1 MSALPK
7 NLVPMP
13 KQSQVA
19 GIKSQT
25 LEINPTNG
33 SSSTVYDQ
41 TNNRLIFQ
49 IGSIPNGFLN
59 TKKSF
64 IKFDLKVTSATPN
77 TTFVPAGIPIF
88 NRMIVKTGSG
98 SVLED
103 IQDLDVYDRLTL
115 NMENYSTSSVKNALL
130 GWGASDSDNATLQH
144 AAGGTTYVKPLPS
157 GVLGKEQEFYLPLHL
172 MGSTYAFEVE
182 LQLAPATSVI
192 NRVSGGTDTTAS
204 YTINNVSL
212 QLEVVNM
219 PEDVCR
225 KLDLAICGG
234 EALRIPYSEVKA
246 YRNNVPSGVLRHSVQ
261 THEVSPNVEKVM
273 TVMRPSTIAF
283 GDDKFKFFGGKK
295 SGSTGIV
302 DEYQYRYA
310 DRYAPLQPAKT
321 GVNSN
326 GALANIVREVGFEAM
341 PWFATTGANGDSRY
355 AIDSFFLLQDF
366 QTDPDLVSGLS
377 TMAHASPIESYLTF
391 TAPTGSALSLSTFA
405 KSTNALE
412 ISGNGVASKGMIM

>member
-64 IKFDLKVTSATPN
+64 IKFDLTVSADS
-77 TTFVPAGIPIF
+77 VVGKGIPIF

-103 IQDLDVYDRLTL
+103 IQDLEVYDRLTL

-130 GWGASDSDNATLQH
+130 GWGGTDAHNSALQT

-157 GVLGKEQEFYLPLHL
+157 GVLGKDQEFYIPLHL

-182 LQLAPATSVI
+182 LQLAPGSDVVRQLTGSVPPTF
-192 NRVSGGTDTTAS
+192 S
-204 YTINNVSL
+204 INNVSL

-225 KLDLAICGG
+225 KLDAAICGG

-246 YRNNVPSGVLRHSVQ
+246 YRNTIPNGVLRHSVQ

-273 TVMRPSTIAF
+273 TVIRPATF
-283 GDDKFKFFGGKK
+283 LLTDDKFVFLGGKK
-295 SGSTGIV
+295 SGLTGIV
-302 DEYQYRYA
+302 EEYQYRYA

-321 GVNSN
+321 GANSN
-326 GALANIVREVGFEAM
+326 GSLANIVRETGFESM
-341 PWFATTGANGDSRY
+341 PFFATTDSAASNSRY

-377 TMAHASPIESYLTF
+377 TMAHASPIETYLTF
-391 TAPTGSALSLSTFA
+391 TGTTGSALSLITFA

>member
-33 SSSTVYDQ
+33 SSSSVYGAN
-41 TNNRLIFQ
+41 NNRLIFNV
-49 IGSIPNGFLN
+49 GSIPNGFLN

-64 IKFDLKVTSATPN
+64 IKFDLKVTS
-77 TTFVPAGIPIF
+77 TTANSHRVAAGIPIF

-103 IQDLDVYDRLTL
+103 VQDLDVYDRLSL
-115 NMENYSTSSVKNALL
+115 NMESYSSASSKNALL
-130 GWGASDSDNATLQH
+130 GWGGTDVQNATLQY
-144 AAGGTTYVKPLPS
+144 AGTTYVKPLPS
-157 GVLGKEQEFYLPLHL
+157 GVLGKDQEFYIPLHL

-182 LQLAPATSVI
+182 LQLAAASSVAQRI
-192 NRVSGGTDTTAS
+192 AGTDTNVEF
-204 YTINNVSL
+204 TITNVSL

-225 KLDLAICGG
+225 KLDVAICGG

-246 YRNNVPSGVLRHSVQ
+246 YRNNVPSGVTRHSVQ

-273 TVMRPSTIAF
+273 TVIRPATFTIA
-283 GDDKFKFFGGKK
+283 DDKFAFVGGKK
-295 SGSTGIV
+295 AAGGNNIV

-321 GVNSN
+321 GSNSN
-326 GALANIVREVGFEAM
+326 GALANIVRELGFESM
-341 PWFATTGANGDSRY
+341 PWFSSTSTNGDSEFS
-355 AIDSFFLLQDF
+355 IKSFFILQDF
-366 QTDPDLVSGLS
+366 QTDPELVSGLS
-377 TMAHASPIESYLTF
+377 TMAHASPIETYLTF
-391 TAPTGSALSLSTFA
+391 AANTTDALSLETFA

-412 ISGNGVASKGMIM
+412 ISGNGVASKGLIM

>member
-33 SSSTVYDQ
+33 SSSTVYDE

-64 IKFDLKVTSATPN
+64 LKFDLTVSAGS
-77 TTFVPAGIPIF
+77 VVGQGIPIF

-103 IQDLDVYDRLTL
+103 IQDLEVYDRLTL

-130 GWGASDSDNATLQH
+130 GWGGTEAHNSTLQT

-157 GVLGKEQEFYLPLHL
+157 GVLGKDQEFYIPLHL

-182 LQLAPATSVI
+182 LQLAPGSGVVKQLSGSVAPTFSI
-192 NRVSGGTDTTAS
+192 K
-204 YTINNVSL
+204 NVSL

-246 YRNNVPSGVLRHSVQ
+246 YRNNVPNGVSRHSVQ

-273 TVMRPSTIAF
+273 TVIRPTTF
-283 GDDKFKFFGGKK
+283 LDTEDKFVFLGGKK
-295 SGSTGIV
+295 AAGGTNIV

-321 GVNSN
+321 GANSN

-341 PWFATTGANGDSRY
+341 PWFATTDITASNSRY

-377 TMAHASPIESYLTF
+377 TMAHASPIETYLTF
-391 TAPTGSALSLSTFA
+391 NGTTSSALSLITFA

>member
-1 MSALPK
+1 
-7 NLVPMP
+7 
-13 KQSQVA
+13 
-19 GIKSQT
+19 
-25 LEINPTNG
+25 
-33 SSSTVYDQ
+33 
-41 TNNRLIFQ
+41 
-49 IGSIPNGFLN
+49 
-59 TKKSF
+59 
-64 IKFDLKVTSATPN
+64 
-77 TTFVPAGIPIF
+77 
-88 NRMIVKTGSG
+88 MIVKTGSG

-103 IQDLDVYDRLTL
+103 IQDLDVYDRLSL
-115 NMENYSTSSVKNALL
+115 NMENYSGASVKNALL
-130 GWGASDSDNATLQH
+130 GWGENDTEAATLQY
-144 AAGGTTYVKPLPS
+144 AGTTYVKPLPS
-157 GVLGKEQEFYLPLHL
+157 GVLGKENEFYIPLHL

-182 LQLAPATSVI
+182 LQLAPVSSVVQ
-192 NRVSGGTDTTAS
+192 RLSGGDTNAS
-204 YTINNVSL
+204 YSINNVSL

-225 KLDLAICGG
+225 KLDAAICGG

-246 YRNNVPSGVLRHSVQ
+246 YRNNVPNGVLRHSVQ

-273 TVMRPSTIAF
+273 TVIRPSTFAI
-283 GDDKFKFFGGKK
+283 GDDKFKFFGGRK

-302 DEYQYRYA
+302 AEYQFRYA

-321 GVNSN
+321 GANSN

-341 PWFATTGANGDSRY
+341 PWFASTSTNGDSKY

-377 TMAHASPIESYLTF
+377 TMAHASPIETYLTF
-391 TAPTGSALSLSTFA
+391 SADTTAALSLNTFA